1 FKAEYKDMYSTI
13 LETWKEAKELENMG
27 GTLAQRQ
34 QVFDKSKKNLNHM
47 FTALSKAHGFEGAY
61 LLAGRVVNQ
70 DGGLGHVFMTPGT
83 EQFFATR
90 CRTGDDEI
98 IGHFKAHIYNMVSL
112 QAVEEVFEAP
122 KTDGVDDE
130 VEVHGPWP
138 STDIVTEEH
147 GQRWCSG
154 KLFPWKQMLRRLAAS
169 ELVLVNWPEGVM
181 FPGEERAS
189 RTMPKGI
196 SDLMRAECSKL
207 LAALNDTEDTRLH
220 IRSKAALISSE
231 EPVIIG
237 AAPPHDSNKSR
248 GKHMFC
254 NLKTD
259 RLG

>member
-1 FKAEYKDMYSTI
+1 FKAEYKDMYATI

-47 FTALSKAHGFEGAY
+47 VRWYPKAHGFEGAY

-70 DGGLGHVFMTPGT
+70 DGGLGHVFMTPGA
-83 EQFFATR
+83 EKFFATR
-90 CRTGDDEI
+90 CRAGDDEI
-98 IGHFKAHIYNMVSL
+98 IGHFKAHIYNLVSL
-112 QAVEEVFEAP
+112 QAVDEVFETS
-122 KTDGVDDE
+122 KTDGIDDE
-130 VEVHGPWP
+130 VEV
-138 STDIVTEEH
+138 VTEQH
-147 GQRWCSG
+147 GQTWGSG
-154 KLFPWKQMLRRLAAS
+154 KLFPWKQMLPRLASS

-189 RTMPKGI
+189 HTMPKGI
-196 SDLMRAECSKL
+196 SDLTRAECSKL

-237 AAPPHDSNKSR
+237 AAPPHDSNKIR
-248 GKHMFC
+248 GKRMFC